1 MRQEEQGHHERGAR
15 LRAIGRGP
23 SSNSCVKNCA
33 ARGDFVKFLA
43 PSGPEGGTF
52 EGPDGDGL
60 AWDLVGFP
68 AGWVQFREMDRHFW
82 PLREGFYFPGKF
94 REKQRVSLLGLKSSK
109 TRNMFE
115 FGYFG
120 VSNKYPLRTVGGLSR
135 LERER
140 DILVAS

>member
-1 MRQEEQGHHERGAR
+1 MDAVHPATAASRIVLPEVTLSNFWLRQD
-15 LRAIGRGP
+15 LR
-23 SSNSCVKNCA
+23 
-33 ARGDFVKFLA
+33 
-43 PSGPEGGTF
+43 GGTF
-52 EGPDGDGL
+52 EGPDGAGL
-60 AWDLVGFP
+60 TWDLVGFP